1 MREGRLPNDLVPLP
15 TAPYEER
22 PASLPLDVEECR
34 TALWLE
40 RGNIP
45 DSAARLKISASRLRN
60 FVQNSPRLLAEQRE
74 AREQLA
80 DRAEQ
85 IVFEALYDEVD
96 SSRRDS
102 MAKYVLN
109 STIGKQR
116 GFGAAGVGVKIQ
128 NTGPMII
135 TWATEQDD
143 IKTINEEGEIV
154 ESR

>member
-1 MREGRLPNDLVPLP
+1 MDGTRIPQDLVPLP

-45 DSAARLKISASRLRN
+45 DAAARLKVTPIRLRN

-80 DRAEQ
+80 DRAEK
-85 IVFEALYDEVD
+85 IVYEALHDEVD

-109 STIGKQR
+109 SVIGKTR
-116 GFGAAGVGVKIQ
+116 GFGSAGVGVKIQ
-128 NTGPMII
+128 NTGPMVI
-135 TWATEQDD
+135 TWATEDD
-143 IKTINEEGEIV
+143 GIKTINEEGEVV